1 MHVVW
6 KRIVK
11 MKFCVKSLYMV
22 ITLLCV
28 NDVFSMKD
36 NSYDNI
42 FQQNDSR
49 VVVVTGNHL
58 PKEVESLDTKEL
70 YIEKKGKPLSQLGTL
85 PETLEV
91 LWVKNVN
98 LCSVDIWLNRNHQK
112 LPKNLKEVYFF
123 SCCFPKNIFRFDTR
137 HVSGLKNLKK
147 LVFFGCNFKVIDFET
162 RWDPAPN
169 VEILDFSNNKISDW
183 QTIPYLKNL
192 EELNISHNELRNLP
206 KVYEGDHLQTCLQ
219 YLGHLKKLDISHNK
233 IEKLPEYLWLLK
245 SLKKITI
252 DEYLLNQIPE
262 DRIESFVKN
271 DDQSI
276 SVELR

>member
-1 MHVVW
+1 MVDMHVVW

-91 LWVKNVN
+91 VIVN
-98 LCSVDIWLNRNHQK
+98 DEGKSIGGGTINTVTGQIRMNHWYDLQGRKLNSKPTTKGTYYHK
-112 LPKNLKEVYFF
+112 
-123 SCCFPKNIFRFDTR
+123 
-137 HVSGLKNLKK
+137 GK
-147 LVFFGCNFKVIDFET
+147 LVIIK
-162 RWDPAPN
+162 
-169 VEILDFSNNKISDW
+169 
-183 QTIPYLKNL
+183 
-192 EELNISHNELRNLP
+192 
-206 KVYEGDHLQTCLQ
+206 
-219 YLGHLKKLDISHNK
+219 
-233 IEKLPEYLWLLK
+233 
-245 SLKKITI
+245 
-252 DEYLLNQIPE
+252 
-262 DRIESFVKN
+262 
-271 DDQSI
+271 
-276 SVELR
+276 

>member
-1 MHVVW
+1 
-6 KRIVK
+6 
-11 MKFCVKSLYMV
+11 MKSCIKSLYMV
-22 ITLLCV
+22 VTLLCI

-36 NSYDNI
+36 NTYDNI
-42 FQQNDSR
+42 FQQNDLR
-49 VVVVTGNHL
+49 VVIDSRL
-58 PKEVESLDTKEL
+58 PREIASLDTKKL
-70 YIEKKGKPLSQLGTL
+70 YIEKKGEPLSRFDNL
-85 PETLEV
+85 PKTLEV
-91 LWVKNVN
+91 LGVKNLN
-98 LCSVDIWLNRNHQK
+98 LRSVDIWLNRNHQK

-123 SCCFPKNIFRFDTR
+123 SCCFPKNIFRFDTEY
-137 HVSGLKNLKK
+137 VSELKNLKK
-147 LVFFGCNFKVIDFET
+147 LVFSGCNFEVIDFKT
-162 RWDPAPN
+162 RWDLAPN

-192 EELNISHNELRNLP
+192 EELNISHNELSNLP